1 MCVERI
7 RLMGSGLRILAQK
20 MLNSMQ
26 TQINFSIM
34 DRVIEKKNKLLS
46 KKNIWIMVGGI
57 LAILVVYN
65 IFWGD
70 KSSKLNV
77 EREKITIE
85 TIQKDVFKDYIAVI
99 GTVEPIKTIYMDA
112 VEGGRV
118 EEILIEEGNMVEKG
132 DEILRLSNTDLMLQ
146 ISNNEAQ
153 VARAINELRQA
164 RLLMQQQQLNNESEL
179 IDLRRELDKQKRNYE
194 NNQRLYKNEHISYE
208 EYKQSEESY
217 KATARK
223 FELFMKA
230 QQQDSIFRAVQID
243 GLERSVNR
251 LERSVDVVRSKLE
264 NLNVQAPVDGE
275 LASLIP
281 EVGQVV
287 NYGNRI
293 GKINILDDYKLNVEI
308 DEHYIARVRRGL
320 PGSFDYSG
328 NEFDLKLTKKYPEV
342 NQGKF
347 TVDMVFNGNT
357 PNDISIGQTFRIK
370 LELGQSKQAVLI
382 PRGGFYLSTGGQWV
396 YVVDESGDFATKR
409 NIRIG
414 RQNPQYYEVLE
425 GLEPGEKVIV
435 SSYDNFNEV
444 DKLMLKE

>member
-1 MCVERI
+1 
-7 RLMGSGLRILAQK
+7 
-20 MLNSMQ
+20 
-26 TQINFSIM
+26 M

-46 KKNIWIMVGGI
+46 KRNIWVMVGGI
-57 LAILVVYN
+57 LAFLVVYN

-132 DEILRLSNTDLMLQ
+132 DEILRLSNTNLVVN

-153 VARAINELRQA
+153 VARAINELRLA
-164 RLLMQQQQLNNESEL
+164 RLSMQQQKISNERQMIE
-179 IDLRRELDKQKRNYE
+179 IRRELQTQKRNFE
-194 NNQRLYKNEHISYE
+194 NNKKLFENEHVSLE
-208 EYKQSEESY
+208 EFKQSKENYE
-217 KATARK
+217 ATLKK
-223 FELFMKA
+223 FSLFQEA
-230 QQQDSIFRAVQID
+230 QRQDSIFRALQVN
-243 GLERSVNR
+243 GLEKSVDR
-251 LERSVDVVRSKLE
+251 LEKSAEIVRDRLE
-264 NLNVQAPVDGE
+264 SLNVKAPVSGE
-275 LASLIP
+275 LAALNP
-281 EVGQVV
+281 EVGQVI
-287 NYGNRI
+287 NYGARI

-320 PGSFDYSG
+320 PGSFDYTG
-328 NEFDLKLTKKYPEV
+328 KNFGLELTKKYPEV

-347 TVDMVFNGNT
+347 TVDMEFTEQT
-357 PNDISIGQTFRIK
+357 PRDINIGQTFRIK

-382 PRGGFYLSTGGQWV
+382 PRGGFYQSTGGQWV

-425 GLEPGEKVIV
+425 GLDPDEKVIV

-444 DKLMLKE
+444 DKLMLKK